1 MSDKILSMLLD
12 ERYRFFLNFLDLLL
26 TTCQQGFDH
35 ELIVM
40 TVLAK
45 QFLQLQNSEEKKTQM
60 FIVFFK
66 YVSTICFIH
75 FQSVE
80 KWNWWTKTKNETQNI
95 LLVSRFI
102 VVTVYF
108 KIFKI
113 LENSWKELNYLKGRD
128 VRCVLPKSSQY
139 NLNHS
144 NPEFEKWKW
153 WRRLNYFNYLKIL
166 CSVPASSH
174 LEHILFI

>member
-1 MSDKILSMLLD
+1 MIKFSACFWTKDTVFSWIFLTSYWQLASRDLTMNSSWWLSSLNNFFNFKIL
-12 ERYRFFLNFLDLLL
+12 
-26 TTCQQGFDH
+26 
-35 ELIVM
+35 
-40 TVLAK
+40 K
-45 QFLQLQNSEEKKTQM
+45 KKKTQM